1 MDDHGHSDDN
11 SDYESA
17 PSDDNGSIGD
27 DGSDSDASNA
37 SCGSDAESAPDDD
50 ESSGCVDSIVT
61 NDPCTTSCVDS
72 KRDKLLQFVQAT
84 ATMSKTERKASLL
97 ATLSVLTVG
106 QEQKKRL
113 RFGYVLPVV
122 GECCRTVFCACY
134 GIASASLDRFR
145 AQAARGSIA
154 PQVHGGRRNQNAAK
168 IDRVWLAAWFRS
180 FAESVGQEVPVRVRR
195 KSTEDKTS
203 TRVSTQ
209 RYVMLPAYFTWQR
222 LHHEL
227 TLFAQ
232 EECDQQRELG
242 EHALVPLQR
251 KRSRA
256 KDRAATQ
263 TSNEHQDTTA
273 TTTRVIPD
281 ESAMRKI
288 LTKSCPD
295 IKIGS
300 PRSNVCDVCFIY
312 MSTLNKRSNVG
323 DTERF
328 GAHTRAAKAM
338 R

>member
-1 MDDHGHSDDN
+1 MLPQCGHFLKISIISWRPTATCFAFSFEYFPGYEHSSWIPQAHGVS
-11 SDYESA
+11 E
-17 PSDDNGSIGD
+17 PSH
-27 DGSDSDASNA
+27 NA

-97 ATLSVLTVG
+97 ATLSVL
-106 QEQKKRL
+106 
-113 RFGYVLPVV
+113 
-122 GECCRTVFCACY
+122 A
-134 GIASASLDRFR
+134 
-145 AQAARGSIA
+145 
-154 PQVHGGRRNQNAAK
+154 
-168 IDRVWLAAWFRS
+168 
-180 FAESVGQEVPVRVRR
+180 
-195 KSTEDKTS
+195 STEDKTS

-209 RYVMLPAYFTWQR
+209 RYVMLPTYFTWQR

-273 TTTRVIPD
+273 TTTR
-281 ESAMRKI
+281 
-288 LTKSCPD
+288 
-295 IKIGS
+295 
-300 PRSNVCDVCFIY
+300 
-312 MSTLNKRSNVG
+312 
-323 DTERF
+323 
-328 GAHTRAAKAM
+328 
-338 R
+338 